1 MHERHPIQQQLESA
15 PKAGERTTD
24 DRRRTVSPN
33 DKPVP
38 SSPEPEHEAVRA
50 GEEKLER
57 VKAY

>member
-1 MHERHPIQQQLESA
+1 MHERDPIKQHESA
-15 PKAGERTTD
+15 PKARERKTD
-24 DRRRTVSPN
+24 DRRRPVSPN
-33 DKPVP
+33 DNPVP